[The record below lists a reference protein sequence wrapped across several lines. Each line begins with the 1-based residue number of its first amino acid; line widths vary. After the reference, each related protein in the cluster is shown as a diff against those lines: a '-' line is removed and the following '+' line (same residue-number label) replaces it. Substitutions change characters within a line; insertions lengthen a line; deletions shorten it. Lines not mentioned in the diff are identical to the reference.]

1 MKTKRII
8 SLLASLAIIVTAV
21 TGAMSVSAV
30 EANGKIGDNLTW
42 TLDAN
47 GRLTIS
53 GEGAMASPEVTDIS
67 QENGF
72 DTTGI
77 GILKESLK
85 TQLKEYSDIY
95 TYKEHMEEIKE
106 VVIGEGVTSIGF
118 AAFYKMPNLESVILP
133 STISEFKGIGYSTQI
148 NDVDSHGHGP
158 IHAYASL
165 AFAEC
170 TKLKKLT
177 LTEGMTA
184 IGSIA
189 FYGCTAL
196 ESVRIP
202 STIKYEKQ
210 PEGVKNLESNYGWG
224 PYSFTGC
231 TSLKDIILPEGLT
244 VIGGAAFEDTAVES
258 VIIPSTIENWAITDT
273 EVTVVPPESVANGAE
288 STSAT
293 YSSAFANCKKLS
305 SVTFKDGIKE
315 IGQVPFWGCIQLTK
329 VSIPK
334 SVNEMSR
341 AFAYCTELKEA
352 YIEDGVQIVD
362 GGKKVD
368 GFEFAFYYC
377 TNLIKLEIP
386 SGVEIDYNNARWCT
400 GCSSLTDLYIH
411 GKDYSYFPVSNN
423 MSRVHC
429 YSGTETYNSLMKNGI
444 GGPRLVDIEEEIEN
458 TREELNKAV
467 TEAEKY
473 AEADY
478 TAESYGVLKALLEK
492 AGKYGEDPSVMSMED
507 TSEGIYAAIDGLVD
521 KSNEPSSSD
530 PSSSDPS
537 DSSNPTGSDQSQPS
551 NSGSSQPTSA
561 QPVTNAPTTAT
572 PKPTT
577 PPTVTT
583 TVAKPEK
590 VKNVK
595 VIAKKKKL
603 NVSWKKVSGATG
615 YEIQYATNNKFT
627 KGKKTVTVKKNK
639 VTLKKL
645 KSKKKYFVKVR
656 AYKLANGNKYFG
668 KWSKVVKKKTK

>member
-1 MKTKRII
+1 MKFKKLI
-8 SLLASLAIIVTAV
+8 SLLAATAMTLTAI
-21 TGAMSVSAV
+21 TGAMTASASEV
-30 EANGKIGDNLTW
+30 ANGTCGDLTW
-42 TLDAN
+42 TLDSD
-47 GRLTIS
+47 GKLTIS
-53 GEGAMASPEVTDIS
+53 GEGEMASPEVTDIS

-72 DTTGI
+72 DTTNVAG
-77 GILKESLK
+77 LKESLK
-85 TQLKEYSDIY
+85 TQLKDYSEIY
-95 TYKEHMEEIKE
+95 TYKEHMEKIKE
-106 VVIGEGVTSIGF
+106 VVIEKGVTSIGF

-258 VIIPSTIENWAITDT
+258 VIIPSTIENWDVADT
-273 EVTVVPPESVANGAE
+273 KVTVVPPGSVADGLE
-288 STSAT
+288 SISDI
-293 YSSAFANCKKLS
+293 YSSAFGNCKNLS
-305 SVTFKDGIKE
+305 SVTFTDGIKT
-315 IGQVPFWGCIQLTK
+315 IGKVPFWGCIKLTK

-334 SVNEMSR
+334 SVNEMNR

-473 AEADY
+473 AEEDY
-478 TAESYGVLKALLEK
+478 TPESYGVLKALVEK
-492 AGKYGEDPSVMSMED
+492 AGEYGEDPSIMSMED
-507 TSEGIYAAIDGLVD
+507 TTEGIYAAIDGLVD
-521 KSNEPSSSD
+521 KSSEPSSSE
-530 PSSSDPS
+530 PS
-537 DSSNPTGSDQSQPS
+537 DSSNPTDNSSDPS
-551 NSGSSQPTSA
+551 NSSGNNNQSQSPNTPATPSTS
-561 QPVTNAPTTAT
+561 APTTAT

-577 PPTVTT
+577 PPNVT
-583 TVAKPEK
+583 TVAKPAK
-590 VKNVK
+590 VKAVK
-595 VIAKKKKL
+595 LKAKKKKL

-615 YEIQYATNNKFT
+615 YEVLSATNNKFT

-639 VTLKKL
+639 VTLKNL
-645 KSKKKYFVKVR
+645 KPKKKYFVKVR
-656 AYKLANGNKYFG
+656 AYKLANGRKYFG
-668 KWSKVVKKKTK
+668 KWSKVVKKKVK